1 MVHGQSTETGII
13 LNPLDDGTLG
23 MMRTG
28 WQMIDGQLYYFNTQ
42 SDGTMGRL
50 FVNTTTPD
58 GYVVGADGAL
68 IR

>member
-1 MVHGQSTETGII
+1 
-13 LNPLDDGTLG
+13 
-23 MMRTG
+23 
-28 WQMIDGQLYYFNTQ
+28 MIDGQLYYFDTQ

-68 IR
+68 VR